1 MTNGPSR
8 VIVEMKYTNNLH
20 EASEA
25 AGLSGESLFPSNLT
39 PNFNWIEWDDAF
51 APVSIPGD
59 DVTEQSTFAPD
70 PTNATYLLRGTV
82 ADNSQSALEA
92 AMKNNQSIV
101 GVYADCEIQSCPI
114 CPGDPPSGNDG
125 DIENLLCVPDLQNQG
140 MDGNGV
146 LVAIVDTGVN
156 ITYLNSVGKYPAFN
170 LGLSWKPSTT
180 PPGHMLGSMPV
191 DHGTMVAFDACIA
204 APNCTILDIA
214 LLQTRLSGSSPMSG
228 TLSDAVLAYSHL
240 LNTMQARIES
250 GKDCS
255 LVVNNSWGM
264 YHPSWDFPA
273 GHPGN
278 YSDNPSHPFNRI
290 VGVLEGAGAD
300 ILFAA
305 GNCGADCPASGC
317 GGVTTKAIYGAN
329 SHPQVTCVAG
339 VDVNKDR
346 VGYSS
351 IGPGRLASDKP
362 DISGYTHFKGSKVYP
377 ADSGTSAAAPVVA
390 GVVAALRS
398 QMPQDPTDPNTSPAA
413 VRKIL
418 RDTAEASHSHSGHSA
433 KYGWGIVNG
442 CNIAAK
448 FPFTE
453 TPA

>member
-1 MTNGPSR
+1 MADGPSR
-8 VIVEMKYTNNLH
+8 VIVEMKYTESLY
-20 EASEA
+20 EASKA
-25 AGLSGESLFPSNLT
+25 AANLSGVRPLDLNIAPTFD
-39 PNFNWIEWDDAF
+39 WIEWDKAF
-51 APVSIPGD
+51 APVNLPGG
-59 DVTEQSTFAPD
+59 DVNEQPTLAPD
-70 PTNATYLLRGTV
+70 PMNATYLLRGTV
-82 ADNSQSALEA
+82 TDNTQSALEA
-92 AMKNNQSIV
+92 AVENNQSV
-101 GVYADCEIQSCPI
+101 VNVYADCEIQACPI
-114 CPGDPPSGNDG
+114 CLPDPPLG
-125 DIENLLCVPDLQNQG
+125 DDSDVENLLCVSDLQKKG

-170 LGLSWKPSTT
+170 PGLSWMPSTT
-180 PPGHMLGSMPV
+180 PPGHVLGSMPV
-191 DHGTMVAFDACIA
+191 NHGTMVAFDACIA

-264 YHPSWDFPA
+264 YQPGLDFPV

-290 VGVLEGAGAD
+290 VDVLEGLGAD

-305 GNCGADCPASGC
+305 GNCGVDCPASDC
-317 GGVTTKAIYGAN
+317 GGVTTNTIYGAN

-362 DISGYTHFKGSKVYP
+362 DISGYTHFEGSKVYP

-398 QMPQDPTDPNTSPAA
+398 RMPQDPTDPNTSPAE

-418 RDTAEASHSHSGHSA
+418 RNTAEASHSGHSFD
-433 KYGWGIVNG
+433 YGWGIVSG
-442 CNIAAK
+442 YNIAAG
-448 FPFTE
+448 FPFT
-453 TPA
+453 